1 MPERK
6 GKTENILENNGQNF
20 FSSDENCTPR
30 DPGIS
35 MSLKYNMKK
44 STSRHVTIKLLKIT
58 DKTNI
63 KSMWRY
69 RTHYKLFGLWECFGC
84 VSWFY
89 FSKHVCFWFILISD
103 THICVCVCICL
114 LTVRCLKVVNLCI
127 STIDIW
133 CWPHSLLIFHPPL
146 SPLFTLL
153 YWF

>member
-44 STSRHVTIKLLKIT
+44 STSKHVTIKLLKIT
-58 DKTNI
+58 DKTII

-89 FSKHVCFWFILISD
+89 FSKMSAFDLFWQVIH
-103 THICVCVCICL
+103 THMCVCVYLPFNC
-114 LTVRCLKVVNLCI
+114 RCLKVVNLCI

>member
-44 STSRHVTIKLLKIT
+44 STSKHVTIKLLKIT

-69 RTHYKLFGLWECFGC
+69 RTHYKLL
-84 VSWFY
+84 
-89 FSKHVCFWFILISD
+89 VCESVLVVFLGFILANMSAFD
-103 THICVCVCICL
+103 
-114 LTVRCLKVVNLCI
+114 
-127 STIDIW
+127 
-133 CWPHSLLIFHPPL
+133 
-146 SPLFTLL
+146 LF
-153 YWF
+153 